1 MCAIGVHFQLLMWH
15 DTACISDHRYCLSSR
30 MHFACELSGRKRKS
44 VPSVYAKALMQGSC
58 LLASDV
64 FYQGMLV
71 PILCLI
77 ATCGARRRDDP
88 LLAVSAAVPAASR
101 ESGRHLSFP
110 SGQDNLVCICTR
122 LWPRVFWPNV
132 WRHSWS

>member
-1 MCAIGVHFQLLMWH
+1 M
-15 DTACISDHRYCLSSR
+15 
-30 MHFACELSGRKRKS
+30 
-44 VPSVYAKALMQGSC
+44 PSVYAKALMQGSC

-88 LLAVSAAVPAASR
+88 LLAVSAAVPAHPEKVAAICPSRQDRIILSASVPV
-101 ESGRHLSFP
+101 LF
-110 SGQDNLVCICTR
+110 
-122 LWPRVFWPNV
+122 
-132 WRHSWS
+132 